1 MHSLSGDQSPVTSG
15 DGAGSGSIKLPGDSR
30 SPDAPTEMLPTEAV
44 FLPPAEGDPDAME
57 GVDPFA
63 LWAATSGKPLTSP
76 QTPKTS
82 TRRPPV
88 RRAKSG
94 PRSPSEPAPAQ
105 FGRRKLLTLLAAG
118 TAGVITVVT
127 IGGISLAR
135 SPESTKPSPL
145 EIDDGHG
152 SKTGSTSTT
161 SVKERDRDRVG
172 DREREGD
179 GEGDGKWPHK
189 KPTPSGSP
197 GAKPTSSPTQTQT
210 PQPSPTSRPTQTPT
224 PTMPTGTVIG
234 STSLA
239 MNSAVSFIN
248 PADGQGSWLVHM
260 SNGNFVAVE
269 QACTHAGVTVKYN
282 ASTGQFNCPAH
293 GAIFNADGTNPQAPA
308 TRPLPPVHITV
319 NANGTITTP

>member
-1 MHSLSGDQSPVTSG
+1 MQSLSGDQSPVTSG

-44 FLPPAEGDPDAME
+44 FFAPAERDPDAME

-88 RRAKSG
+88 RRAKSD
-94 PRSPSEPAPAQ
+94 PRSPGEPAPAQ

>member
-1 MHSLSGDQSPVTSG
+1 LQSLSGDRSPETSG

-30 SPDAPTEMLPTEAV
+30 SPDAPTEMLPTEAA
-44 FLPPAEGDPDAME
+44 FLSPAEGDPDAME
-57 GVDPFA
+57 GVDPFT

-82 TRRPPV
+82 TRRTPV
-88 RRAKSG
+88 RRAKSD
-94 PRSPSEPAPAQ
+94 PRSPNEPAPAQ

-161 SVKERDRDRVG
+161 SVKERGRERVG
-172 DREREGD
+172 DRERDGEGD
-179 GEGDGKWPHK
+179 GEGKWPHK

-239 MNSAVSFIN
+239 TNSAVSFIN
-248 PADGQGSWLVHM
+248 PADRQASWLVHM

-269 QACTHAGVTVKYN
+269 QACTHAGVAVRYN

>member
-1 MHSLSGDQSPVTSG
+1 LQSLSGDQSPETSG

-30 SPDAPTEMLPTEAV
+30 SPDAPTEMLPTD
-44 FLPPAEGDPDAME
+44 GDPDAME

-63 LWAATSGKPLTSP
+63 LWDATSGKTLTSP

-88 RRAKSG
+88 HREKSD

-172 DREREGD
+172 VRERDGEGD
-179 GEGDGKWPHK
+179 GEGDGKRSHK
-189 KPTPSGSP
+189 KPTASGSP
-197 GAKPTSSPTQTQT
+197 GARPTSSPTQT
-210 PQPSPTSRPTQTPT
+210 PQPSPTSQPTQTPT

-239 MNSAVSFIN
+239 TNSAVSFIN

-260 SNGNFVAVE
+260 SNGKFVAVE
-269 QACTHAGVTVKYN
+269 QACTHAGVAVRYN
-282 ASTGQFNCPAH
+282 APTGQFYCPAH